1 MSKTIKLLAIDGRLW
16 FPTGDWINPEHPS
29 LLIMRYP
36 AGDNDTISW
45 PLEKNEKR
53 NLASALY
60 DERECNID
68 YNYET
73 AILLP
78 DGTVFNVDYELTK
91 KQGDTE

>member
-16 FPTGDWINPEHPS
+16 FPTGDWIDHNRPS
-29 LLIMRYP
+29 LLIAQYP
-36 AGDNDTISW
+36 SGDCDTVSW
-45 PLEKNEKR
+45 PLESGDTHI
-53 NLASALY
+53 LAIALY
-60 DERECNID
+60 DERETNID

-91 KQGDTE
+91 KRGEAE